1 MRVKFLRKIPHEV
14 IRDLSDLIATQKSEW
29 SKSNLY
35 IYTVLP
41 MKHLTVNAQ
50 KWLKKNHN
58 EYCP

>member
-35 IYTVLP
+35 IYRITYETPYRERSKMV
-41 MKHLTVNAQ
+41 KEKSQ
-50 KWLKKNHN
+50 
-58 EYCP
+58 